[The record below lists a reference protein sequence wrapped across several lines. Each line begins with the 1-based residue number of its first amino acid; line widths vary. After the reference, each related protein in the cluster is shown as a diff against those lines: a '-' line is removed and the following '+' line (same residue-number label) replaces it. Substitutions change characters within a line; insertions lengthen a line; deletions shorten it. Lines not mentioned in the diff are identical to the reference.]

1 MRTQLLRTAAL
12 AVVILA
18 AGTLGPAE
26 RLHAQPG
33 KPASLPSQANA
44 CMAVAKARDRAP
56 GRSADRARAHPLCPN
71 TILTLLH
78 TNDTHARLE
87 EVPASGSDPAHGGVA
102 RLKTLVNQVR
112 EEVGKDRVLLVDA
125 GDYSQGTIFWS
136 AWKGSDAVMFLND
149 IGYDVVTLG
158 NHEFNLGPDNLV
170 GRILGEPVNI
180 ASVDYPTEP
189 LQAPMVVTNL
199 DLSGEPALDALV
211 APSVIVQKGGVRYG
225 VLGLVTDTTRN
236 ISSPGPNIVFLDYVE
251 SVQAEVDRLRQQEG
265 IRHIILLSHVNFY
278 DDLELAAQLSGVDII
293 VSGHDH
299 VLLGDPARLPAWTHS
314 RIQGEYPA
322 AVTNLDGETTLVVSA
337 WEWTRALGRLDV
349 EFDVL
354 GRIVS
359 WSGGPIIA
367 EASVPEDPY
376 LKMKVAEYRAPVDAF
391 ANETIGSAGVAFSG
405 ARGDENPP
413 TPGLRSQE
421 MPLGNLV
428 AATMLNYPQLA
439 GLGIQAAITNGGGI
453 RASIDTGS
461 VTFGQALSVLPFGN
475 TLFAM
480 DVSGVE
486 LVAALDN
493 GLSWALSDT
502 GMAVRSTGAF
512 PQVAGMTVRYCGA
525 TLADIQTRQLPPTPC
540 DGALRPG
547 GLVTSVEIQGAP
559 VALDQT
565 YRIVTNNFMARGGDF
580 YTSLRQACERPAS
593 FCEDT
598 FFLMLDAFVDE
609 FQRNSPVVRSIE
621 GRLAAD

>member
-1 MRTQLLRTAAL
+1 MRMHLLHTAAM
-12 AVVILA
+12 AFVILA
-18 AGTLGPAE
+18 AGTLAPAE
-26 RLHAQPG
+26 PALAQRG
-33 KPASLPSQANA
+33 KPASLPPQANA
-44 CMAVAKARDRAP
+44 CVAVAEARDRAP
-56 GRSADRARAHPLCPN
+56 GRSAGRAPAHPLCPN

-78 TNDTHARLE
+78 TNDSHARLE
-87 EVPASGSDPAHGGVA
+87 QVAASGSDPAHGGVA
-102 RLKTLVNQVR
+102 RIKTLVNQVR
-112 EEVGKDRVLLVDA
+112 DEVGADRVLLVDA
-125 GDYSQGTIFWS
+125 GDYSQGTIFWT
-136 AWKGSDAVMFLND
+136 AWRGSDAVMFLND
-149 IGYDVVTLG
+149 IGYDVVTVG
-158 NHEFNLGPDNLV
+158 NHEFNLGPDNLA
-170 GRILGEPVNI
+170 GRILGEPVTI
-180 ASVDYPTEP
+180 AGVVYPTEP
-189 LQAPMVVTNL
+189 LQAPVVATNL
-199 DLSGEPALDALV
+199 DLSGEPTLDALV
-211 APSVIVQKGGVRYG
+211 APSVIVQRGGVRYG
-225 VLGLVTDTTRN
+225 VLGLVTEATRN

-251 SVQAEVDRLRQQEG
+251 SVQAEIDRLRQQEG

-299 VLLGDPARLPAWTHS
+299 VLLGDPAQLPAWTHS

-349 EFDVL
+349 EFDAL

-391 ANETIGSAGVAFSG
+391 ANVAIGSAGVSFSG
-405 ARGDENPP
+405 ARGDGNPT

-428 AATMLNYPQLA
+428 ADTMLNYPQLA

-453 RASIDTGS
+453 RASIDAGS
-461 VTFGQALSVLPFGN
+461 VTFGQALAVLPFGN

-480 DVSGVE
+480 DVSGAE

-493 GLSWALSDT
+493 GLSWTFVNTGAL
-502 GMAVRSTGAF
+502 VSTGAF

-525 TLADIQTRQLPPTPC
+525 TLTDIQARVLPPTPC
-540 DGALRPG
+540 DGALRAG
-547 GLVTSVEIQGAP
+547 GLVTSIEIQGAP
-559 VALDQT
+559 VALDQS

-580 YTSLRQACERPAS
+580 YASLQQACARPGN

-609 FQRNSPVVRSIE
+609 FQRSSPVIRSVE